1 MLVFYEIVKLS
12 SGPSLESQHHV
23 PMMYHEQPLEATTTV
38 GAVSD
43 AGLSDKSQEEDIEF
57 QDEEPQALRQHQQ
70 QLRTSTEDA
79 LNAETDEELAA
90 AEERLKGRRVEE
102 KPRERHLAR
111 SLYPF
116 ILNRL
121 LG

>member
-1 MLVFYEIVKLS
+1 
-12 SGPSLESQHHV
+12 
-23 PMMYHEQPLEATTTV
+23 MMFHELPLEATTTP
-38 GAVSD
+38 GAVAD
-43 AGLSDKSQEEDIEF
+43 LSDKSEEEDIEF
-57 QDEEPQALRQHQQ
+57 EDEEPQALRQHQQ
-70 QLRTSTEDA
+70 QMRTSTEDA
-79 LNAETDEELAA
+79 LNAQTEEELAA

-121 LG
+121 LGWTTLDFQTQQFLQRNYVETRRMRR

>member
-1 MLVFYEIVKLS
+1 M
-12 SGPSLESQHHV
+12 
-23 PMMYHEQPLEATTTV
+23 PMMFHEQPLEATTTP
-38 GAVSD
+38 AI
-43 AGLSDKSQEEDIEF
+43 AGDPSDKTEEEVMEL
-57 QDEEPQALRQHQQ
+57 QDEEPQALRLHQHQEQ
-70 QLRTSTEDA
+70 MRTSTEDA

-90 AEERLKGRRVEE
+90 AEERLKGRRVVE